1 MSRPGQ
7 VLDEGESWRALEFVE
22 KPSGGAVRRWKTT
35 RNAHLLPCKLRFL
48 LSASL
53 RFSQRASLRLF
64 EIVPDDFIAVFRLAR
79 HPPERF
85 STNC

>member
-1 MSRPGQ
+1 
-7 VLDEGESWRALEFVE
+7 
-22 KPSGGAVRRWKTT
+22 VR
-35 RNAHLLPCKLRFL
+35 LL

-53 RFSQRASLRLF
+53 RFALRASLRLF

-79 HPPERF
+79 HPPERV

>member
-1 MSRPGQ
+1 VPRPAA
-7 VLDEGESWRALEFVE
+7 ALCASKRLSCRLV
-22 KPSGGAVRRWKTT
+22 
-35 RNAHLLPCKLRFL
+35 RFL

-53 RFSQRASLRLF
+53 RFALRANLRLF
-64 EIVPDDFIAVFRLAR
+64 EIVPGDFIAVFRLAR

>member
-1 MSRPGQ
+1 
-7 VLDEGESWRALEFVE
+7 L
-22 KPSGGAVRRWKTT
+22 
-35 RNAHLLPCKLRFL
+35 L

-53 RFSQRASLRLF
+53 RFALRASLRLF

-79 HPPERF
+79 YTPERF

>member
-1 MSRPGQ
+1 
-7 VLDEGESWRALEFVE
+7 V
-22 KPSGGAVRRWKTT
+22 
-35 RNAHLLPCKLRFL
+35 RFL

-53 RFSQRASLRLF
+53 CFALRASLRLF

>member
-1 MSRPGQ
+1 LLLSASLHFAR
-7 VLDEGESWRALEFVE
+7 RA
-22 KPSGGAVRRWKTT
+22 S
-35 RNAHLLPCKLRFL
+35 LRLFEIVPDDFI

-53 RFSQRASLRLF
+53 RFALRASLRLF

-85 STNC
+85 STDC